1 MAFVTVGSATVWL
14 SGSLTKDRPRGTDF
28 NMARLANTGLAAA
41 LLMLV
46 SGCGALRS
54 AENTPKVVTSDVHH
68 FVAAFANWN
77 PADTT
82 CRSLQPYL
90 QAASPGLKAYRD
102 KFDMSPAD
110 LCTAV
115 RRDPKSYAALQAKLP
130 AIDSAQLAISA
141 AYAKFN
147 SLIPGATLPSEY
159 FVVGDGIS
167 GGTTT
172 GGRTPIVLIGAE
184 LLGST
189 KGLPVM
195 TIHELVH
202 TQQHYPALKVI
213 TGGPNFIRGTVLAQS
228 VKEGSADFLA
238 ELVTGV
244 VAAPG
249 RDAYGDA
256 HEREIWHDF
265 VNDMHSKDY
274 SLWIYNGRNTALGNR
289 PSDLGYY
296 VGYRITKAYYDR
308 AANKSAAIHNILSIR
323 DFDQFLHESGYSG
336 TH

>member
-1 MAFVTVGSATVWL
+1 
-14 SGSLTKDRPRGTDF
+14 
-28 NMARLANTGLAAA
+28 MARLVNAGLTAA
-41 LLMLV
+41 LLMIG
-46 SGCGALRS
+46 SACGAHS
-54 AENTPKVVTSDVHH
+54 AAEKTPKVVTSDVDR
-68 FVAAFANWN
+68 FVSAFANWN
-77 PADTT
+77 PADTA
-82 CRSLQPYL
+82 CRSLEPYL
-90 QAASPGLKAYRD
+90 KAASPGLKAYRD

-115 RRDPKSYAALQAKLP
+115 RHDPKRYAALQAKLP

-141 AYAKFN
+141 AYGKFTA
-147 SLIPGATLPSEY
+147 LIPGATLPSEY
-159 FVVGDGIS
+159 FVVGDEIA

-202 TQQHYPALKVI
+202 TQQHYPTLKVI
-213 TGGPNFIRGTVLAQS
+213 TGGPTFIRGTVLAQS
-228 VKEGSADFLA
+228 LKEGSADFLA
-238 ELVTGV
+238 ELVTGD
-244 VAAPG
+244 VAAPN
-249 RDAYGDA
+249 RDEYGDA
-256 HEREIWHDF
+256 HEREIWHEF

-274 SLWIYNGRNTALGNR
+274 SRWIYNGRYPALGDR

-308 AANKSAAIHNILSIR
+308 AADKSAAIHEILSIR
-323 DFDQFLHESGYSG
+323 DFDQFLHDSGYSG